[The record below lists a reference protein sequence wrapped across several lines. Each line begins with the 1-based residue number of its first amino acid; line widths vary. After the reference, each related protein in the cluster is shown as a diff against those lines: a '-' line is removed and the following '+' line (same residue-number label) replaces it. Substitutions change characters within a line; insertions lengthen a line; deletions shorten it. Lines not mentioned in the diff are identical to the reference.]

1 MASWHGLYSYV
12 ADRAAAAGGREG
24 KTHEVQGKQD
34 IKKFYS
40 KEEGF
45 FMISGDYVT
54 PGSQAGLRHTLLL
67 TWLF

>member
-12 ADRAAAAGGREG
+12 ADRAAAAAGGREG

-45 FMISGDYVT
+45 LWYPVIMLPRAVRQGFVT
-54 PGSQAGLRHTLLL
+54 LCC
-67 TWLF
+67 

>member
-12 ADRAAAAGGREG
+12 ADRAAAAAAAAGGREG

-45 FMISGDYVT
+45 
-54 PGSQAGLRHTLLL
+54 L
-67 TWLF
+67 